1 VSTIESGADG
11 SRPAHE
17 GDRSPVE
24 STRDNLHV
32 LTMNEALGT
41 KSAIVR
47 QFRQIVVWLAQVM
60 PISAGA
66 PVQCH
71 WEALESM
78 DCASGELERRH
89 PVTGI

>member
-41 KSAIVR
+41 IAVSGEAGTRNGVGALSSEKR
-47 QFRQIVVWLAQVM
+47 LHRIVVAKW
-60 PISAGA
+60 PTRN
-66 PVQCH
+66 
-71 WEALESM
+71 
-78 DCASGELERRH
+78 SGI
-89 PVTGI
+89 T